1 MDEDVRQVGPYA
13 ALHKGFWTNK
23 PNILEIYNWIATG
36 REPFAEQN
44 AAMTTDHDR
53 NE

>member
-1 MDEDVRQVGPYA
+1 MDEAIRQVGPYA
-13 ALHKGFWTNK
+13 ALHKGFRTNK
-23 PNILEIYNWIATG
+23 PKILEIYNWVATD

-44 AAMTTDHDR
+44 AAMTKDHDR